1 MFIIAC
7 SSGAGRSSR
16 CYDVYRRD
24 AVLRK
29 TVTWLMEEYVYEI
42 FSDLHIGLK
51 LMNHDMREDQEYILS
66 EVIEVAGREK
76 PDAIVIAGDIYDKA
90 VPSAEAVEVFDC
102 FLEKLTEAAPEAV
115 IMMISGNHD
124 SAPRIDCFRKVL
136 SRQNVYMVGQPP
148 RMETEYIEKVVLKD
162 EYGKVNF
169 YLLPFVKP
177 SMVKQVVGV
186 DENGN
191 NLSYNETLHRL
202 IGREKINSDER
213 NVLVSHQF
221 YLPSGKNAEDVERMD
236 SEMRTVGNIDEVS
249 ADVLEKFDYAA
260 LGHIHKPMKVG
271 SELYRYCG
279 TPLAC
284 SVSEAQQ
291 QKGIIMVEMGVKGEV
306 KTTILPLEPLRQVKV
321 VKGTLEEVLKESCK
335 DYVTVILTDKADLD
349 VIDMQE
355 RIRLAFPNLLEIRRE
370 NQRKTDYTRTLQTEE
385 LLDPYELCCSFLK
398 DLDEEEKMILQD
410 VLHTVQGVK

>member
-1 MFIIAC
+1 M
-7 SSGAGRSSR
+7 
-16 CYDVYRRD
+16 
-24 AVLRK
+24 
-29 TVTWLMEEYVYEI
+29 LMK
-42 FSDLHIGLK
+42 FFHLSDLHIGLK
-51 LMNHDMREDQEYILS
+51 LMNRDLREDQEYILS
-66 EVIEVAGREK
+66 EIVEAADREK
-76 PDAIVIAGDIYDKA
+76 PDAVVIAGDIYDKA

-102 FLEKLTEAAPEAV
+102 FLEKLTDAVPEAV

-124 SAPRIDCFRKVL
+124 SAPRVNCFRKVL
-136 SRQNVYMVGQPP
+136 SRQRVYMVGQPP
-148 RMETEYIEKVVLKD
+148 RTEEEYIEKVVLHD
-162 EYGKVNF
+162 AYGNVNF

-202 IGREKINSDER
+202 IGREIINEKDR

-221 YLPSGKNAEDVERMD
+221 YLPVGKKAEDVERMD

-249 ADVLEKFDYAA
+249 ADILGNFDYAA

-271 SELYRYCG
+271 SEFYRYCG

-291 QKGIIMVEMGVKGEV
+291 QKGIIMVEMDKKGESRITV
-306 KTTILPLEPLRQVKV
+306 LPLEPLRKV
-321 VKGTLEEVLKESCK
+321 RVIKGTLEEILKESCQ
-335 DYVTVILTDKADLD
+335 DYVTVILTDRTDLD

-370 NQRKTDYTRTLQTEE
+370 NLRKADYTRTLQTEE

-398 DLDEEEKMILQD
+398 DLDEEEKAILQD
-410 VLHTVQGVK
+410 VLHAVQGVK